1 MLFVRDNKGV
11 CDMGVCVGCYHYAI
25 KGILSCVIKG
35 MCIYIYGTW
44 FLLVLL
50 GTGPKSV
57 ISITAK
63 GYGSFAIW
71 FI

>member
-35 MCIYIYGTW
+35 MCIYIW
-44 FLLVLL
+44 NLV
-50 GTGPKSV
+50 PVSV
-57 ISITAK
+57 IRNRSQK
-63 GYGSFAIW
+63 CHLHNS
-71 FI
+71 